1 MSHELHP
8 ANDPAYMQAAL
19 RAALAQPA
27 LILRDLTILRHKA
40 GRRALIAYTIEN
52 ADGAPQTIL
61 GKQRAK
67 GVDKHGYRIQR
78 ALWQQGFDLP
88 GVAVPET
95 LAILPDARLW
105 LQRQVAGEPATH
117 QLTPDSPPAL
127 WSHIG
132 AALASLHRANIA
144 SKRRWTI
151 ADELTLL
158 HDRLEKAAALR
169 PPLAARIRT
178 LLPALDALGATLTDR
193 PTCGIH
199 RDCYPDQILIS
210 PLPCR
215 AKPAAG
221 EGWGGGAKNHEV
233 PITLTWL
240 DLDLY
245 AHGDPA
251 LDAGNFLAHMTEHA
265 LRYYHDA
272 TALAAQEEALAR
284 QWLADSPLPTDA
296 PTLAAWTTLALARHI
311 YLSTQFPA
319 REHTTA
325 PLLALCERRLT

>member
-40 GRRALIAYTIEN
+40 GRRALIAYTIKN

-88 GVAVPET
+88 DVAVPET
-95 LAILPDARLW
+95 LAILPAARLW
-105 LQRQVAGEPATH
+105 LQRQVAGEPATR
-117 QLTPDSPPAL
+117 QLTPNSPPAL
-127 WSHIG
+127 WAHIG

-144 SKRRWTI
+144 TERRWTI
-151 ADELTLL
+151 ADELALL
-158 HDRLEKAAALR
+158 HDRLEKAALR
-169 PPLAARIRT
+169 PPLAARIRA
-178 LLPALDALGATLTDR
+178 LLPALTALGTTLADR
-193 PTCGIH
+193 PLCGIH
-199 RDCYPDQILIS
+199 RDCYPDQILTS
-210 PLPCR
+210 SYP
-215 AKPAAG
+215 G
-221 EGWGGGAKNHEV
+221 VGAKNHEV

-251 LDAGNFLAHMTEHA
+251 LDCGNFLAHMTEHA

-311 YLSTQFPA
+311 YLSTQFPD

-325 PLLALCERRLT
+325 PLLALCEQRLGAC